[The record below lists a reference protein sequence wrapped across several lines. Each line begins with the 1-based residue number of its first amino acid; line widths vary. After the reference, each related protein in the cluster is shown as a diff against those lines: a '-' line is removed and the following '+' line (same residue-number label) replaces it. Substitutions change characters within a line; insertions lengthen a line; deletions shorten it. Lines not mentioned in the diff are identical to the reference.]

1 MLSILLLVLSLLIV
15 GLCYYR
21 FKGAYTAYREGP
33 MTFTDYSNRQGFFIL
48 SIVVSCIVLALLLTV
63 TGQSYFDQV
72 DSIESIE
79 RDKKVVVIYKK
90 KADVLTKQ
98 FVKYLMNYSEFE
110 KDIYTKISPKD
121 VDIYMV
127 KYPELKASTTVIAL
141 VDSIY
146 KLQDDVYDTEIAI
159 EQYKK
164 DIRTRLRNPF
174 AVTSLLPSE

>member
-1 MLSILLLVLSLLIV
+1 MIFVIFAILGIIGMILTYQWWKKSGFVTKKYGSDRGDAFTACLVTTIVAVVLGLLLNGI
-15 GLCYYR
+15 CY
-21 FKGAYTAYREGP
+21 F
-33 MTFTDYSNRQGFFIL
+33 NQI
-48 SIVVSCIVLALLLTV
+48 
-63 TGQSYFDQV
+63 

-79 RDKKVVVIYKK
+79 RDKKVVTIYKK

-121 VDIYMV
+121 IDIYMV

-141 VDSIY
+141 VDNIY
-146 KLQDDVYDTEIAI
+146 KLQDDVYNTEIAI

-164 DIRTRLRNPF
+164 DIRARLRNPF
-174 AVTSLLPSE
+174 VVASLLPSE